1 MKNHY
6 ETLEM
11 SVVLFDNEDIVT
23 TSSVTDLFD
32 GNKSDND
39 LAFDLLGND

>member
-1 MKNHY
+1 MKKHY

-23 TSSVTDLFD
+23 TSSVTDLFTGD
-32 GNKSDND
+32 KSDND
-39 LAFDLLGND
+39 LAWDALNK